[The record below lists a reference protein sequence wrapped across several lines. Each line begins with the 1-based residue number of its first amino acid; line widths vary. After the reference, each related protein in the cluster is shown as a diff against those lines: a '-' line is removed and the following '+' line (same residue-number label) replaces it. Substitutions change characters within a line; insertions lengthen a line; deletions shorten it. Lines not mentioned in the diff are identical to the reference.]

1 MTDSEIKLPDSV
13 TKLNI
18 GDKEIYLIG
27 TAHVSKESVN
37 DVQKTVEAIGPDTI
51 CVELCT
57 ARHKAIVERDSW
69 KKMNIFKVIKEKKSL
84 FLLAQLIMGSFY
96 RRMGEKMDIQ
106 PGAEM
111 IEGVKLAAESGAE
124 LVLADRDIEITL
136 KRVWGHLTLWHKMK
150 MAGQLIAS
158 LFIDEEIDDETIE
171 AMKNQDQLEHIM
183 ETFAEEFPEVK
194 RRLIDE
200 RDIYLAQKVRKASGK
215 KIVAIVG
222 AGHIPGMKEYI
233 HLDMPLEPIME
244 LPPKSV
250 WPSILKWA
258 IPSLIIGLIIFGMT
272 QGGAKQSIESIYIWV
287 FVNGILAALGAA
299 IAFGHPITIAAAFI
313 AAPIASLNPMVATG
327 WVSGLVQA
335 GIKKPTVADLED
347 LPKATESI
355 KGFWTNPVSR
365 ILLVVVMANIG
376 SSLGTFIAGSW
387 IAARV
392 F

>member
-1 MTDSEIKLPDSV
+1 MTDTKIDLPESV
-13 TKLNI
+13 TSLNVD
-18 GDKEIYLIG
+18 GKEIYIIG

-37 DVQKTVEAIGPDTI
+37 DVKKTVEAVGPDTI

-57 ARHKAIVERDSW
+57 ARHRAIVEKDSW

-111 IEGVKLAAESGAE
+111 IEGIRLAEDHGAN

-150 MAGQLIAS
+150 MAGQLVTS

-171 AMKNQDQLEHIM
+171 SMKNQDQLEHIM
-183 ETFAEEFPEVK
+183 ETFAKEFPEVK

-200 RDIYLAQKVRKASGK
+200 RDIYLAQKVRKAPGK
-215 KIVAIVG
+215 KIVAVVG
-222 AGHIPGMKEYI
+222 AGHVPGMKEYI
-233 HLDMPLEPIME
+233 YRDMPLGPIME
-244 LPPKSV
+244 LPPKSI

-272 QGGAKQSIESIYIWV
+272 QGGMERSVESIYIWV

-299 IAFGHPITIAAAFI
+299 LAFGHPLTIAAAFI
-313 AAPIASLNPMVATG
+313 AAPLASLNPMVATG

-347 LPKATESI
+347 LPKATESF
-355 KGFWTNPVSR
+355 KGFWMNPVSR
-365 ILLVVVMANIG
+365 ILLVVVLANIG

-387 IAARV
+387 IATRV

>member
-1 MTDSEIKLPDSV
+1 MTDSEINLPDSV

-18 GDKEIYLIG
+18 GDKEVYLIG

-37 DVQKTVEAIGPDTI
+37 DVKKTVEAIAPDTI

-57 ARHKAIVERDSW
+57 ARHKAIIERDSW

-111 IEGVKLAAESGAE
+111 IEGVNLATESGAQ

-136 KRVWGHLTLWHKMK
+136 KRVWGHLSLWHKMK
-150 MAGQLIAS
+150 MAAQLLMS

-183 ETFAEEFPEVK
+183 ETFAKEFPEVK

-233 HLDMPLEPIME
+233 HQDMPLEPLME

-272 QGGAKQSIESIYIWV
+272 QGSAEQSIESIYIWV

-299 IAFGHPITIAAAFI
+299 LAFGHPVTIAAAFI

-365 ILLVVVMANIG
+365 ILLVVVLANIG
-376 SSLGTFIAGSW
+376 SSLGTFIAGGW
-387 IAARV
+387 IASRV